1 MTEMKIA
8 PIKLTIDATE
18 AADQIR
24 EILGLFELP
33 TAAFKGVPEH
43 VVDLFLDRIR
53 PLLNNIVLG
62 DFSTT
67 IGAANANEI
76 SVKVKIVRA
85 LEHLATAIRTGNLH
99 CLLFEHGFIL
109 PFVGEVKG

>member
-1 MTEMKIA
+1 MAEMKIA

-24 EILGLFELP
+24 EVLGLFELP

-43 VVDLFLDRIR
+43 VVDLFLDHIR
-53 PLLNNIVLG
+53 SLLNNIVLG

-76 SVKVKIVRA
+76 SIKVKIVGP
-85 LEHLATAIRTGNLH
+85 LEHLTTAIRTGNLH
-99 CLLFEHGFIL
+99 GLLFEHGLIL
-109 PFVGEVKG
+109 PSVGEIKG